1 MPKTSAQVSSFKI
14 NGGKQCQRNY
24 AQSICCWKSIY
35 LAKHFYK
42 EKYGLVRNDKTKN
55 LSQIHFSRYIF
66 KNQDK
71 VDESGPWDS
80 NPGLSQLNHDSSN
93 VCKSIVV

>member
-1 MPKTSAQVSSFKI
+1 MSTKLCPVNLLLEKHIFSQTFLQRKIWPCEKRQNKESFTDT
-14 NGGKQCQRNY
+14 
-24 AQSICCWKSIY
+24 
-35 LAKHFYK
+35 L
-42 EKYGLVRNDKTKN
+42 
-55 LSQIHFSRYIF
+55 SRYIF

-93 VCKSIVV
+93 VRKSIVV